1 MPPYFE
7 FDRPRHLDGFG
18 KYHKALE
25 TGTIPE
31 DLTVPG
37 KPYRL
42 VQYRPG
48 NWALLTFSIDDT
60 TKHIGTIF
68 PASAQLRGEEVR
80 SAYSAI
86 KDFLTNEN
94 GRK

>member
-7 FDRPRHLDGFG
+7 FDRPRRLDGFG

-25 TGTIPE
+25 TGTISE

-37 KPYRL
+37 KQYRL

-60 TKHIGTIF
+60 TKHIGTIL
-68 PASAQLRGEEVR
+68 PTSTQLRGEEAR

-86 KDFLTNEN
+86 KDFLDRE
-94 GRK
+94 KK